1 MYQNFFYDRNKTN
14 FLKEL
19 NFVGIYDKIE
29 RVGFSKYLDVFGR
42 KRYKD
47 RKKNVDPNTITV
59 SPSDNDW
66 PMPRT
71 YAKSFGLTARGFKFE
86 FLNTSRRLEVALGL
100 TTNLLNLEKPEYKE
114 SHFLDKNDFYS
125 HPKEITKHIA
135 ECNTL
140 PGKYFVNKSY
150 FLYDKSNLI
159 KNTYITALNKTI
171 YGSFSYFKGKTTNEN
186 QHLLDASYF

>member
-1 MYQNFFYDRNKTN
+1 M
-14 FLKEL
+14 FLVE
-19 NFVGIYDKIE
+19 NVARIE
-29 RVGFSKYLDVFGR
+29 
-42 KRYKD
+42 
-47 RKKNVDPNTITV
+47 KKNVDPNTITV

-71 YAKSFGLTARGFKFE
+71 YAKSFGLTTRGFKFE

-125 HPKEITKHIA
+125 HPKEITKHTA

-140 PGKYFVNKSY
+140 PGKYLVNKSY